1 MAFSEKAKDQLTQAG
16 VAEAIEAVIA
26 AVGETPVNEPADA
39 KSVINQVTKALGV
52 KKGLIMRSLRAAL
65 MGDMQGPDLVES
77 WVILH
82 RRGFD
87 QQRLAEAVAVAAS

>member
-1 MAFSEKAKDQLTQAG
+1 L
-16 VAEAIEAVIA
+16 
-26 AVGETPVNEPADA
+26 
-39 KSVINQVTKALGV
+39 INTVTKALGV

-65 MGDMQGPDLVES
+65 MGDMQGPDLAES

-87 QQRLAEAVAVAAS
+87 QPRLEAAIATIQSFSQ